1 MNRNNKNKRRT
12 KEEEIKEVLIE
23 LENDLNNFKV
33 NIDQKDKKIKE
44 YIKLLELAKK
54 KYQKVTHEN
63 NQLKQQILALRKA
76 YKKKT
81 NKKKIRHRTT

>member
-54 KYQKVTHEN
+54 Y
-63 NQLKQQILALRKA
+63 I
-76 YKKKT
+76 KKSRMKT
-81 NKKKIRHRTT
+81 TS